1 MGEPEE
7 TKTHNNKT
15 KVELMFRCK
24 SKGTQAIPSTLSFDV
39 LRSSP
44 CPDLPSMSM
53 TPSIIPFPV
62 TTSESYNMYFESI
75 DSRLQ
80 SQVRQFVGRTVGDKF
95 FCLCLPAAKPG
106 SPAWLSRNLPV
117 VVFENSGFFDE
128 RGKKGSNSWPGVWL
142 FLPPIF

>member
-80 SQVRQFVGRTVGDKF
+80 SQVRICRSDGRRQI

-106 SPAWLSRNLPV
+106 SPAWLSRNL